1 MALIGAV
8 YFLPDGSSSSGLSK
22 LNQYERM
29 QIHTSECLGTVYS
42 TQYTPIP
49 SPSLLTYS
57 EDSHLKALFR
67 LRQAYLQLLHLPH
80 DFT

>member
-8 YFLPDGSSSSGLSK
+8 YFLPDGSSSLGLSN

-42 TQYTPIP
+42 TQTPIP
-49 SPSLLTYS
+49 SLSLLTYS
-57 EDSHLKALFR
+57 EGSHLKAWIR
-67 LRQAYLQLLHLPH
+67 LRQAYL
-80 DFT
+80 